1 MYNITEVYY
10 MKNNDFLEYVNQY
23 HIKNFIVYHK
33 TSEKLYKW
41 FKGVYIFA
49 FVYQFIVNIILILGL
64 NLAKK
69 PLESNIVTNTVIAT
83 VLMAV
88 GFVFSLFKINAVSAV
103 LNIVSVFFEMTLMV
117 PGLILTSGAVDI
129 SGAFYWQYAIPM
141 LIILIT
147 VVFMGITEYREKYI
161 LSRDTKLLQNALYEK
176 FGEQYETLSAKQI
189 KDFINTFNPY
199 KTKKSKAEKTED

>member
-1 MYNITEVYY
+1 

-23 HIKNFIVYHK
+23 HIKNFIVYPK

-41 FKGVYIFA
+41 FKGIYIFA
-49 FVYQFIVNIILILGL
+49 FIYQFIVNIILILGL
-64 NLAKK
+64 NFAKK
-69 PLESNIVTNTVIAT
+69 PLESNIVNNTVIAT

-88 GFVFSLFKINAVSAV
+88 GFVFSLFKINVISAV

-147 VVFMGITEYREKYI
+147 VVFMGITECREKYI
-161 LSRDTKLLQNALYEK
+161 ISRDTKLLQNALYEK

-199 KTKKSKAEKTED
+199 KTEKLKTEKTED